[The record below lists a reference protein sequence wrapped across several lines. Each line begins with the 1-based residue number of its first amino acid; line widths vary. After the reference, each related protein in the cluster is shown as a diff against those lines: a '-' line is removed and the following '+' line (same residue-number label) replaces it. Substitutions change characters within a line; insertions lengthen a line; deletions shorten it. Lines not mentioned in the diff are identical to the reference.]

1 MNAVSASIMA
11 GALRQ
16 SAPAFIEPLPNTS
29 RPTGTPS
36 GTIVALSCGLSYL
49 KSGCNLRP
57 CALPEAPPVGDFGEP
72 GAGGARSLLR
82 RSFLQMGCRDTVLA
96 ISAPV
101 ALLSAPPMAALTL
114 IAFAE
119 WPLLQVSALLS
130 LGHPLRADPA
140 PCGSRCSASQIT
152 ARWNKEEEGLL
163 RRSLRPSGLGF
174 QREMPRAP
182 DARLWPEERAVISRR
197 SLHRKRPFDLG
208 SRALR
213 VAARKS
219 VPREIRT
226 KTK

>member
-1 MNAVSASIMA
+1 MNTVSASILA
-11 GALRQ
+11 DALR
-16 SAPAFIEPLPNTS
+16 SFTPAFSEPLPKAS
-29 RPTGTPS
+29 RATGAPS
-36 GTIVALSCGLSYL
+36 GAIVALSCPLSYL
-49 KSGCNLRP
+49 KNGGSLRP
-57 CALPEAPPVGDFGEP
+57 SVLPEAPPVGGFGEP
-72 GAGGARSLLR
+72 GARGARSLPR
-82 RSFLQMGCRDTVLA
+82 RSSLQMGCRDTMFAMPSPVVLL
-96 ISAPV
+96 STVPV
-101 ALLSAPPMAALTL
+101 AALAL
-114 IAFAE
+114 IAFRE